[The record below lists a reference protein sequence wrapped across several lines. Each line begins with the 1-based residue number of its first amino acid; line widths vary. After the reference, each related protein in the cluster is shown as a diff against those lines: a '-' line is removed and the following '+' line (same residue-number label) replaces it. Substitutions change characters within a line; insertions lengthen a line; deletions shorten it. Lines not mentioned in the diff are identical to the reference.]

1 MTSPLLLA
9 IDQGNTNTIFAI
21 FEGGA
26 LVGQWRIA
34 TRTER
39 TADEYAVWL
48 HQLLA
53 LDGVDS
59 HAIADAVIASVVPR
73 SLFDLKT
80 LCRKHFDCEPL
91 VVGEDARL
99 GIPLRID
106 DPREAGA
113 DRLVNAV
120 GAFVR
125 FGGPLIVIDFG
136 TATTF
141 DVIDEDGGFAG
152 GVFAPGIDLA
162 LDAMHRIS
170 ANLPHIGVARPVRV
184 IGTNTVACMQSGAY
198 WGYVGLIEGVVRRIR
213 AEYGKPMQ
221 TIATGGLAS
230 LFDAASDVIDS
241 FDPDVTVRGLCEVWR
256 RSRRPVGCS

>member
-1 MTSPLLLA
+1 MSAPLLLA

-21 FEGGA
+21 FEDDT

-53 LDGVDS
+53 LGGIDS
-59 HAIADAVIASVVPR
+59 SKIADAVVASVVPR
-73 SLFDLKT
+73 ALFDLKV
-80 LCRKHFDCEPL
+80 LCRKHFNCDPL
-91 VVGEDARL
+91 VVGEGAQL

-106 DPREAGA
+106 DPGEAGA

-120 GAFVR
+120 GAFIR

-170 ANLPHIGVARPVRV
+170 AKLPHIGVARPARV

-198 WGYVGLIEGVVRRIR
+198 WGYVSLIEGVVRRIR

-221 TIATGGLAS
+221 TVATGGLAP
-230 LFDAASDVIDS
+230 LFEAASDVIDS
-241 FDPDVTVRGLCEVWR
+241 FDPDITVRGLCEVWR
-256 RSRRPVGCS
+256 RSRQPTDRL